1 MPFDVFLSHS
11 ERDYDIV
18 RRVWDLLNRINISAY
33 MYELYPQYGEL
44 LPDVVRDA
52 IAGSRYFVTFLT
64 KDGVTSQWVNQ
75 EIGVAHALRK
85 LIIPI
90 IENGVKSK
98 GFIELRIFLPFSPSD
113 QELMLYQLVI
123 RLREL
128 LFKCNSQ
135 RNGLQIKCVNCGD
148 VFLTDLPSCE
158 DVSHAYEKGL
168 SLRLKCPSCS
178 NEVDVNPLT
187 FDEIGL

>member
-1 MPFDVFLSHS
+1 
-11 ERDYDIV
+11 
-18 RRVWDLLNRINISAY
+18 

-44 LPDVVRDA
+44 LPEVMKKA
-52 IAGSRYFVTFLT
+52 IVSSKIFVTFLT
-64 KDGVTSQWVNQ
+64 KDGVPSQWVNQ

-90 IENGVKSK
+90 IESGVESK
-98 GFIELRIFLPFSPSD
+98 GFIELRISLPFSPD
-113 QELMLYQLVI
+113 EPELMIYQLVI

-128 LFKCNSQ
+128 LFRCNKQ
-135 RNGLQIKCVNCGD
+135 PNGLQITCTSCGN

-158 DVSHAYEKGL
+158 EVNYAYEKGL
-168 SLRLKCPSCS
+168 SLRLKCPHCH
-178 NEVDVNPLT
+178 NDVDVNPLT